1 MAEGSFGPI
10 TDDGR
15 WTNPAPI
22 AGSATNVVTQETQLT
37 AASKKKNILHSAV
50 EQWKSASLPQKI
62 IAGLLPFA
70 FVAVFIVFDNDEPEA
85 KSTPKSASSTVA
97 SVQKMDAGSAAASAP
112 PTQDKPSDEPPV
124 GTAATE
130 DAGNLPSP
138 KGKKRCNEKRLM
150 LWPPATMKGLWCF
163 TKSFFTTSPT
173 TLLIEISC
181 GFCAREKTS
190 SIAYDLGL

>member
-1 MAEGSFGPI
+1 MPGQSPMAEGSFGPI

-130 DAGNLPSP
+130 DAGEPPLP
-138 KGKKRCNEKRLM
+138 KGQK
-150 LWPPATMKGLWCF
+150 
-163 TKSFFTTSPT
+163 
-173 TLLIEISC
+173 TLQRKAADALAAGNDEGALVLYEELLHNQPNNTAYRDIVRILR
-181 GFCAREKTS
+181 ARKNK
-190 SIAYDLGL
+190 